1 MGYSNWS
8 GDFYRDREA
17 ERAKT
22 GRDAFVYDSAMR
34 STPTEERTCH
44 ADMNPHGVTRES
56 RDSDEHPESVA
67 IAVVIDQTGSMSGTP
82 RVLQQALPK
91 LMTQLVEGGC
101 PHPQVMFAAV
111 GDETNREKASLQIGQ
126 FESGIEMDDDLGKI
140 YMEGM
145 GGGSFQESYQNAIY
159 FFARHT
165 EIDCHTK
172 RGEKGYLFIVG
183 DEQAYDH
190 VKKNEIKS
198 LFGDD
203 VQADIPIADIV
214 AEASE
219 KYHVYFVIPAG
230 TNHAGDVRL
239 IDFWNGLLGNDHVIQ
254 LPDASHICECIT
266 STVTTGETP
275 RDSIP
280 ATRNVRL

>member
-8 GDFYRDREA
+8 EDFYVDREA
-17 ERAKT
+17 ERART
-22 GRDAFVYDSAMR
+22 GKDAFVYHDAMKGTAA
-34 STPTEERTCH
+34 SERKCH
-44 ADMNPHGVTRES
+44 EDMNPHGVTRES

-101 PHPQVMFAAV
+101 PHPQVLFAAV

-145 GGGSFQESYQNAIY
+145 GGGSFQESYQNALY

-165 EIDCHTK
+165 EIDCHAK

-190 VKKNEIKS
+190 VKKNEIES

-203 VQADIPIADIV
+203 VQDDIPVADIV

-230 TNHAGDVRL
+230 TFHAGEDRL
-239 IDFWNGLLGNDHVIQ
+239 IDFWNGLLGADHVIQ
-254 LPDASHICECIT
+254 LPDASHICECVT
-266 STVTTGETP
+266 TTVTTGETP
-275 RDSIP
+275 RASTP
-280 ATRNVRL
+280 KTRNVRL